1 MTESAPRRLHVL
13 AAVLAAAGLSAGCA
27 GVGIG
32 IGGGTGLGFGVGVSL
47 TPGLLF
53 RDSATVDPK
62 VPPPPQVID
71 PSAPPVAADETV
83 SAQKPR

>member
-1 MTESAPRRLHVL
+1 MVL
-13 AAVLAAAGLSAGCA
+13 AASGLAAGCA

-53 RDSATVDPK
+53 RGTPTVSPD
-62 VPPPPQVID
+62 VPPPPRVGE
-71 PSAPPVAADETV
+71 PDETP
-83 SAQKPR
+83 ATQRAP